1 MIKVLH
7 IVPGLSVGG
16 AEMMLLKLVSAS
28 DKSRFDH
35 HVLSLRGYDA
45 LGGEM
50 ERAGA
55 QLHCLS
61 MKAGEVSISGVVRLM
76 RLVRTLRPN
85 ILQGWMYHGNLAAS
99 FCKLFA
105 PSRAK
110 TIWNIRHGVDGV
122 TPLKA
127 GTARVAR
134 LGGRLPVKPSVIINN
149 SRRSAELHSRLG
161 YPLDRSV
168 IIPNGFDCDRFKPSR
183 KSHEQMHMA
192 LGVPEA
198 SMLVG
203 IVGRYHPD
211 KNYDSFIAA
220 AVQIA
225 RKCSTVHFVL
235 VGNGIDADNELL
247 TTQIRQSGF
256 ADRFHLLGMRND
268 VHDLMPA
275 FNVFCSSSIQE
286 GFSNVIGEAMACA
299 VPCVATDVG
308 DSAWIVNGA
317 GIVVPPRD
325 VGALADGLMEMLN
338 MPEAKRR
345 EMGNQARQRV
355 LEHFSLQNIVAQYE
369 SLYEN
374 LVRQ

>member
-7 IVPGLSVGG
+7 IVPGLPVGG
-16 AEMMLLKLVSAS
+16 AEMMLLKLISAS

-45 LGGEM
+45 LGAEM

-55 QLHCLS
+55 TLHCLG
-61 MKAGEVSISGVVRLM
+61 MKAGEVSISGVVRLV

-105 PSRAK
+105 PAQAK
-110 TIWNIRHGVDGV
+110 TIWNIRYGIDGV

-134 LGGRLPVKPSVIINN
+134 LGGRLPAKPSMIINN
-149 SRRSAELHSRLG
+149 SRRSAEIHSRIG
-161 YPLDRSV
+161 YPLDRTV
-168 IIPNGFDCDRFKPSR
+168 IVPNGFDCDRFKPSR
-183 KSHEQMHMA
+183 RSHEQLCMV
-192 LGVPEA
+192 LGVPET

-211 KNYDSFIAA
+211 KDYDSFIAA
-220 AVQIA
+220 AVQTA
-225 RKCSTVHFVL
+225 QQCSTTHFVL
-235 VGNGIDADNELL
+235 VGGGVDADNDSLNA
-247 TTQIRQSGF
+247 QIRQAGF
-256 ADRFHLLGMRND
+256 ADRFHLLGMRKD
-268 VHDLMPA
+268 VHNLMPA
-275 FNVFCSSSIQE
+275 FDVFCSSSIQE

-299 VPCVATDVG
+299 VPCVVTDIG

-317 GIVVPPRD
+317 GIVVPPRNVD
-325 VGALADGLMEMLN
+325 ALASGIMEMLN

-345 EMGNQARQRV
+345 EMGNKARERV
-355 LEHFSLQNIVAQYE
+355 IEHFSLQKIVAQYE
-369 SLYEN
+369 SLYES